1 MSVSSGLINEEMSV
15 SSGLI
20 NGELSVSSG
29 LINEEMS
36 VSNGLMTISVV
47 RKEQRVLEER
57 LRVLRGDEAGLVKE
71 REMEEQLQH
80 TADEVSRV

>member
-15 SSGLI
+15 SSGL
-20 NGELSVSSG
+20 
-29 LINEEMS
+29 
-36 VSNGLMTISVV
+36 MTISVV
-47 RKEQRVLEER
+47 REEQRVLEER
-57 LRVLRGDEAGLVKE
+57 LRILRLEEARLVKE